1 MNLGKIK
8 YTNLSVVVDETA
20 KNSYEKSSHCKIIEI
35 SHSNTYQKINY
46 QIIMYLENG
55 VYDST
60 I

>member
-8 YTNLSVVVDETA
+8 YTDLSVVVDETA

-35 SHSNTYQKINY
+35 SHSNIYQKINY